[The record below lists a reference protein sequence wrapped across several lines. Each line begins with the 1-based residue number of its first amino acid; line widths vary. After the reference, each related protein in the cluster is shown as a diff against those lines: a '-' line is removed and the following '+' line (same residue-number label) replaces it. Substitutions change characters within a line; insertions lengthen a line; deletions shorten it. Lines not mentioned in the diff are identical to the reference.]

1 MKNNSTIMM
10 TKKNIAKKLSD
21 EEPDREMERIYGS
34 DWSMEV
40 LSLPKEPVT
49 AEFLERMFIAK
60 QIGDNSLMDRRF
72 YKEHPQDKIWWV
84 DNEGT
89 IGEWEFSFDKKTIFN
104 LFRDYPH
111 KLTKE
116 QKEVFDRENP
126 EWREFFA
133 DRGE

>member
-60 QIGDNSLMDRRF
+60 
-72 YKEHPQDKIWWV
+72 
-84 DNEGT
+84 
-89 IGEWEFSFDKKTIFN
+89 
-104 LFRDYPH
+104 
-111 KLTKE
+111 
-116 QKEVFDRENP
+116 
-126 EWREFFA
+126 
-133 DRGE
+133 